1 MSRKELK
8 KLKEKLTDLESF
20 QLFIT
25 ENKITSS

>member
-8 KLKEKLTDLESF
+8 KLKEKLIDLESF
-20 QLFIT
+20 QQFIT